1 VPKKLTLYW
10 CRFNPAASRGC
21 SAAKTASSTAG
32 SCVLRLRKPPH
43 QNTIGQ
49 WTNDPRLTPILERM
63 LAVTAQPFRAVEIAG
78 IVDSSKVSQMRSAHA
93 RWVEYGD
100 DEREEAD

>member
-1 VPKKLTLYW
+1 
-10 CRFNPAASRGC
+10 
-21 SAAKTASSTAG
+21 
-32 SCVLRLRKPPH
+32 
-43 QNTIGQ
+43 
-49 WTNDPRLTPILERM
+49 M